1 MIFYTAV
8 EPGTLHTRIVGTQA
22 DARAINR
29 EFTQIDIPIG
39 KPELMAWANDMQR
52 QIDALRDALGR
63 AAIDEPSG
71 KSTDVLDP
79 APIQPRT
86 SSGDDRPMETAP
98 IRAEPETEIMALDA
112 ARLAPIVEQAVERV
126 GELGE
131 AAFEAIDAY
140 QARDGVG
147 GSFSRGVHI
156 LSVLCAGEHQLTR
169 LLFRARAKR
178 N

>member
-8 EPGTLHTRIVGTQA
+8 EPGTLHTMIVGTQA

-39 KPELMAWANDMQR
+39 TPELMAWANGMQR
-52 QIDALRDALGR
+52 QIDELRDALGR
-63 AAIDEPSG
+63 AAADEPSG
-71 KSTDVLDP
+71 TSAEIRET
-79 APIQPRT
+79 APLPPRT
-86 SSGDDRPMETAP
+86 TSNDDRSMETAP
-98 IRAEPETEIMALDA
+98 IRAEPPTEIMALDA

-131 AAFEAIDAY
+131 TAFEAIDAY
-140 QARDGVG
+140 QTRDGVG

-156 LSVLCAGEHQLTR
+156 LSVLCTGEHQLTR

-178 N
+178 S

>member
-1 MIFYTAV
+1 
-8 EPGTLHTRIVGTQA
+8 
-22 DARAINR
+22 
-29 EFTQIDIPIG
+29 
-39 KPELMAWANDMQR
+39 
-52 QIDALRDALGR
+52 
-63 AAIDEPSG
+63 
-71 KSTDVLDP
+71 
-79 APIQPRT
+79 
-86 SSGDDRPMETAP
+86 METAP
-98 IRAEPETEIMALDA
+98 IRAAPETEIMALDA

-131 AAFEAIDAY
+131 TAFEAIDAY
-140 QARDGVG
+140 QARDGIG